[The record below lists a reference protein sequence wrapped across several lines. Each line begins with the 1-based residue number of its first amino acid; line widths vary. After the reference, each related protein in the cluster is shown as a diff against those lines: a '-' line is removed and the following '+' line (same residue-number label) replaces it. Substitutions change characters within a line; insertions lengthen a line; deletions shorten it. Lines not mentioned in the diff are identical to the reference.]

1 MVIYFCYLF
10 CFCWFYMINY
20 LLDGIFIGRDNWCYM
35 MVVIMMIVI
44 NIILI
49 LLLMD
54 KYDNKVYVVF
64 IYYCSL

>member
-1 MVIYFCYLF
+1 MLYDGCY
-10 CFCWFYMINY
+10 Y
-20 LLDGIFIGRDNWCYM
+20 
-35 MVVIMMIVI
+35 VMIVI